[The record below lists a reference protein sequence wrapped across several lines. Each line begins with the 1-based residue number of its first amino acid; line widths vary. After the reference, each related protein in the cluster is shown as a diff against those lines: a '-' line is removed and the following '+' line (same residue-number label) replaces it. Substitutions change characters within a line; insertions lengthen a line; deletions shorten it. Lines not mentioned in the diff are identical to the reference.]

1 MEWRLGAGRVG
12 VARTLIDLG
21 RLRQRRA
28 YHPAVGRENGR
39 NRRLWAVVSRASA
52 VAAGV
57 MVVVSTS
64 RNGRRGLGWPT
75 EWRQR
80 RELAGAEAGCG
91 GAAVVKFQVGAVGV
105 PVTAFCIFG
114 LPLVDWYIYQ
124 FDSNF

>member
-52 VAAGV
+52 VTAGV

-64 RNGRRGLGWPT
+64 RNGVAAAVRIGWRRGWMRSGSGGEISGW
-75 EWRQR
+75 
-80 RELAGAEAGCG
+80 G
-91 GAAVVKFQVGAVGV
+91 GWGSRHSVLHFWSAAS
-105 PVTAFCIFG
+105 G
-114 LPLVDWYIYQ
+114 LVYLPIR
-124 FDSNF
+124 